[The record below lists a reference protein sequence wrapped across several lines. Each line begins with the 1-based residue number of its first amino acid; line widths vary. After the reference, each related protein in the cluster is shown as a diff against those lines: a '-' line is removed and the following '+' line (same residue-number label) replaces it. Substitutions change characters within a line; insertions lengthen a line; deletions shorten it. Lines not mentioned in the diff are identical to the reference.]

1 MTAATSSTTNG
12 TKNSTVFGLW
22 NTHCR
27 RLHIAISLS
36 NASSA
41 GVYCL
46 LVAMWMWSVCVPG
59 ALAGALC
66 VASRTRGRVKYNNET
81 QDCVGLE

>member
-36 NASSA
+36 SA

-46 LVAMWMWSVCVPG
+46 HVAMWMWSVCVPM
-59 ALAGALC
+59 ALSRARS
-66 VASRTRGRVKYNNET
+66 VDSSRTRGRVKYT
-81 QDCVGLE
+81 R